1 MRKSVFGILVVAVT
15 VTILLAGS
23 TAVTADHAPIEEDHN
38 QTPYGMSNADFAQLW
53 SYVEPYENSTLDNME
68 FESASTEY
76 ALGSDWSTTQPPD
89 TANTWNKT
97 ISGISKAE
105 DIQRVCIRSTST
117 QKMTVELK
125 MLTSKS
131 SRLTLQLESTKTEVK
146 TKVNKHCILTRKEQS
161 EAFLTSV

>member
-76 ALGSDWSTTQPPD
+76 ALGSDWSTTQPR
-89 TANTWNKT
+89 TRQ
-97 ISGISKAE
+97 IHGIK
-105 DIQRVCIRSTST
+105 QYPGF
-117 QKMTVELK
+117 
-125 MLTSKS
+125 
-131 SRLTLQLESTKTEVK
+131 
-146 TKVNKHCILTRKEQS
+146 RKRRIFKECVSAARQPRR
-161 EAFLTSV
+161 